1 VAQSSVGFFGK
12 LPCKGDFLQ
21 RRVPQEFLDVW
32 DPWLQECLHASRQSL
47 QESWLSSYLTG
58 PLWRFVLSSSVC
70 GTGAYAGV
78 LAPSVDRVGRYFPLT
93 LVAQIDIDLCPLE
106 FAATRTPWF
115 EALEA
120 LIVVALDEST
130 VDLESFDAQVAEL
143 AQPREP
149 PEQGFATGVFE
160 LLAHS
165 KFPAQGAAWR
175 VPLGSAGGLQSA
187 INALA
192 YRDLAARL
200 RPVSLWWSEGSNAAA
215 PSWLSLRGLPAPVS
229 FGAMLNG
236 QWAQHGWQD
245 VGELPGSP
253 AQTPAAPG
261 RADEV
266 ADRSD
271 EPIMASP
278 MTGSP
283 MTESPMT
290 ESPVTESPIT
300 GSPAAGSPAAGSPVT
315 GSPIAEAPIG
325 LASPHVTLPAAQL
338 TAIESNRAAFI
349 VRPDVGLWA
358 TAAVGDAQEDT
369 TALRL
374 IAQALQQIAPAGSL
388 TGLVEAVRQALSE
401 VHEQLRYLSTRD
413 VQRIDAQAQLIALL
427 AWGNECA
434 LMSAGPIQ
442 TLRVRARVLE
452 ELGTDRQALPDDPG
466 MLDDLLG
473 ADEQTTPP
481 LGAGDFRHLR
491 VHYERLQRED
501 QWILCARI
509 MIGSQHIYR
518 LAAAAAGGM
527 PLSVPVIIDT
537 IFGPGALGAVP
548 ALMTVE
554 V

>member
-1 VAQSSVGFFGK
+1 VTRAVAQSSVGFFGK

-93 LVAQIDIDLCPLE
+93 LVAQIDIDISPLE
-106 FAATRTPWF
+106 FAATRAPWF

-130 VDLESFDAQVAEL
+130 VDLEAFDAQVAEL

-149 PEQGFATGVFE
+149 PEQGFAAGVFE

-187 INALA
+187 INAFA
-192 YRDLAARL
+192 YRDLAARQ

-215 PSWLSLRGLPAPVS
+215 PSWLSLRGLPAPAN

-253 AQTPAAPG
+253 AQTPDAPR

-266 ADRSD
+266 ADRSNA
-271 EPIMASP
+271 PI
-278 MTGSP
+278 TGP
-283 MTESPMT
+283 PITGPPT
-290 ESPVTESPIT
+290 TGPPIT
-300 GSPAAGSPAAGSPVT
+300 GSPT
-315 GSPIAEAPIG
+315 IEAPIG

-338 TAIESNRAAFI
+338 TAIESNRAAFV

-358 TAAVGDAQEDT
+358 TAAVGDAQADT

-374 IAQALQQIAPAGSL
+374 IAESLQQIAPAGSL
-388 TGLVEAVRQALSE
+388 TGLVEAVRQALTE
-401 VHEQLRYLSTRD
+401 VHDQLRYLSTRD

-427 AWGNECA
+427 AWGSECA

-442 TLRVRARVLE
+442 TLRVRARMLE
-452 ELGTDRQALPDDPG
+452 ELDTDRDALSDGPG

-473 ADEQTTPP
+473 ADQQTTPP
-481 LGAGDFRHLR
+481 LGAGDFRHPR
-491 VHYERLQRED
+491 VLYERLQRED

-509 MIGSQHIYR
+509 MIGSQHVGR
-518 LAAAAAGGM
+518 LAAAAASGM

-537 IFGPGALGAVP
+537 IAGPGALGAVP
-548 ALMTVE
+548 PLMTVE